1 MDMRIQ
7 ALEAAINSWRA
18 RQPAR
23 GNEYALSPPVSR
35 LAGVYARMIYYRQD
49 SIATDSL
56 EPAVNALL
64 DAWRLDAGGIEGD
77 SHAPL
82 APPNTTKP

>member
-1 MDMRIQ
+1 MELRIQ
-7 ALEAAINSWRA
+7 ALEAAINYWRA

-49 SIATDSL
+49 RIAIDSL
-56 EPAVNALL
+56 EPAIAALIEV
-64 DAWRLDAGGIEGD
+64 WRRDAGGIQGD
-77 SHAPL
+77 SHA
-82 APPNTTKP
+82 

>member
-1 MDMRIQ
+1 MELRIQ
-7 ALEAAINSWRA
+7 ALEAAINYWRA

-49 SIATDSL
+49 RIAIDSL
-56 EPAVNALL
+56 ELAIAALIE
-64 DAWRLDAGGIEGD
+64 AWRRDAGGIQGD
-77 SHAPL
+77 SHA
-82 APPNTTKP
+82 

>member
-1 MDMRIQ
+1 MELRIQ
-7 ALEAAINSWRA
+7 ALEAAINYWRA

-49 SIATDSL
+49 RIAIDSL
-56 EPAVNALL
+56 EPAIAALIE
-64 DAWRLDAGGIEGD
+64 AWCRDAGGIQGD
-77 SHAPL
+77 SHA
-82 APPNTTKP
+82 

>member
-1 MDMRIQ
+1 MELRIQ
-7 ALEAAINSWRA
+7 ALEAAINYWRA

-49 SIATDSL
+49 RIAIDSL
-56 EPAVNALL
+56 EPAIAVLIE
-64 DAWRLDAGGIEGD
+64 AWRRDAGGIQGD
-77 SHAPL
+77 SHA
-82 APPNTTKP
+82 